1 MTSVDLDPSLAKMPR
16 DFIGDRK
23 EGFLFQTENGTML
36 NPQNIFRDALVP
48 VLREIGRKSVRYH
61 AFRRFR
67 ESGLLRGEWRDVLI
81 NFWMGHADAEM
92 SSRYGM
98 QLLEDVAFRQ
108 EWANK
113 VGFGFDLPMNEPSLI
128 GLRGLQTGGVLKQT
142 EAA

>member
-1 MTSVDLDPSLAKMPR
+1 
-16 DFIGDRK
+16 
-23 EGFLFQTENGTML
+23 ML

-48 VLREIGRKSVRYH
+48 VLREIGRKRVRYH

-81 NFWMGHADAEM
+81 NFWMGLADAEM

-108 EWANK
+108 EWAKK
-113 VGFGFDLPMNEPSLI
+113 VGLGFDLPMNEPSLI
-128 GLRGLQTGGVLKQT
+128 GLRGLQTAENLKQT